1 MRLRYDE
8 KILEVDQQISQLI
21 DIIKQ
26 LGFYDNSLIIITA
39 DHGQNFVSGYQA
51 HNTPVLAA
59 AEHAIPLLVKFPHQT
74 EGQRVKGLASHV
86 DIFPTIM
93 EVLKVRYLHNWIDG
107 QPLQQIGINPDRVIF
122 TRIPNPY
129 PTSGEDTVA
138 ALFKDWKLISRKAG
152 KSLFNLA
159 NDPDEK
165 VDLFGK
171 VELKKINYAYNQ
183 FVHRMKYLRGGADI
197 LKLSENLDN

>member
-1 MRLRYDE
+1 
-8 KILEVDQQISQLI
+8 
-21 DIIKQ
+21 
-26 LGFYDNSLIIITA
+26 
-39 DHGQNFVSGYQA
+39 
-51 HNTPVLAA
+51 
-59 AEHAIPLLVKFPHQT
+59 
-74 EGQRVKGLASHV
+74 LASHV

-93 EVLKVRYLHNWIDG
+93 EVLKVRYPHNWIDG

-122 TRIPNPY
+122 TRIPKPY
-129 PTSGEDTVA
+129 PTSEEDTVA

-165 VDLFGK
+165 VDLFDK
-171 VELKKINYAYNQ
+171 VEVKEINYAYNQ
-183 FVHRMKYLRGGADI
+183 FVHRMKYLRGGGDI